1 MSAEQRVQ
9 SESSRWSTRQLVTM
23 ALFCALATVLSF
35 IEFPI
40 FPAAPFL
47 KYDASFVPIMVGGF
61 AYGAGPGIIIGMVT
75 ALLHGIIT
83 GNSAGAIM
91 NIRVVV
97 GYVLPA
103 ALIYRKVHR
112 RRGAVIGL
120 IVGSLLSIG
129 MAILGNLV
137 ITPLYTGTPLEAIIG
152 MIIPILLPFNALKAL
167 INSLITLLCYK
178 SISNLITPKKEQVE
192 DVHGKVVPTYW
203 NADDEGAETSE
214 DAHAADGSEEVHAV
228 EPNVEE
234 SPADAALSEA
244 PVAGEEGAE
253 FAEVAELT
261 AKPDSFDGDILRF
274 EHVSYSYDGKT
285 DALHD
290 VDFAIRRGDFFG
302 LAGATGSGKS
312 TLTLLMNGL
321 NQPTAGRVFYR
332 ELDLSEKE
340 NARSVPAH
348 VGVVFQYPEY
358 QLFASTVADDV
369 AFGPCNLGL
378 EPAEIKRRVARALDL
393 VHLDRT
399 LATKNPFELSGGQQR
414 RAAIAGVLAMEPD
427 VLVLDEPSAGLDPA
441 GRKALFALLD
451 ELHAA
456 GTTIVLVSHDMDD
469 LYEHCNRLLILD
481 HGEQR
486 FLDDPHAVFS
496 SENAGTL
503 RAIGLDLPRAVLA
516 SGDVPPTAQFADNVL
531 PAALAA
537 DSEPPAVPAAG
548 GVASA
553 IAPSEVRNG

>member
-1 MSAEQRVQ
+1 M
-9 SESSRWSTRQLVTM
+9 
-23 ALFCALATVLSF
+23 
-35 IEFPI
+35 
-40 FPAAPFL
+40 
-47 KYDASFVPIMVGGF
+47 
-61 AYGAGPGIIIGMVT
+61 
-75 ALLHGIIT
+75 
-83 GNSAGAIM
+83 
-91 NIRVVV
+91 
-97 GYVLPA
+97 
-103 ALIYRKVHR
+103 
-112 RRGAVIGL
+112 
-120 IVGSLLSIG
+120 
-129 MAILGNLV
+129 
-137 ITPLYTGTPLEAIIG
+137 
-152 MIIPILLPFNALKAL
+152 
-167 INSLITLLCYK
+167 
-178 SISNLITPKKEQVE
+178 
-192 DVHGKVVPTYW
+192 
-203 NADDEGAETSE
+203 
-214 DAHAADGSEEVHAV
+214 
-228 EPNVEE
+228 
-234 SPADAALSEA
+234 
-244 PVAGEEGAE
+244 
-253 FAEVAELT
+253 
-261 AKPDSFDGDILRF
+261 
-274 EHVSYSYDGKT
+274 
-285 DALHD
+285 
-290 VDFAIRRGDFFG
+290 
-302 LAGATGSGKS
+302 
-312 TLTLLMNGL
+312 
-321 NQPTAGRVFYR
+321 
-332 ELDLSEKE
+332 
-340 NARSVPAH
+340 PAH

-548 GVASA
+548 DVASA

>member
-83 GNSAGAIM
+83 GNIAGAIM
-91 NIRVVV
+91 NILVVV

-120 IVGSLLSIG
+120 IVGSLVSIG

-203 NADDEGAETSE
+203 NADDEGAEAGE
-214 DAHAADGSEEVHAV
+214 EAQAADGSEEVHAV

-234 SPADAALSEA
+234 SPAEAALSEA
-244 PVAGEEGAE
+244 LVAGEEEAKPAE
-253 FAEVAELT
+253 AEKHT

-378 EPAEIKRRVARALDL
+378 EPAEIKRRVSRALDL

-486 FLDDPHAVFS
+486 FLDDPHDVFT
-496 SENAGTL
+496 SENADSL

-516 SGDVPPTAQFADNVL
+516 AGDVPSAAQVADNV
-531 PAALAA
+531 PSAALAA
-537 DSEPPAVPAAG
+537 DNEPSAVPAAG
-548 GVASA
+548 DVPSA

>member
-83 GNSAGAIM
+83 GNIAGAIM
-91 NIRVVV
+91 NILVVV

-120 IVGSLLSIG
+120 IVGSLVSIG

-203 NADDEGAETSE
+203 NADEEGAETSE
-214 DAHAADGSEEVHAV
+214 KAHVA
-228 EPNVEE
+228 
-234 SPADAALSEA
+234 EA
-244 PVAGEEGAE
+244 SDEAQA
-253 FAEVAELT
+253 AELT

-378 EPAEIKRRVARALDL
+378 EPAEIKRRVSRALDL

-496 SENAGTL
+496 SENADSL

-516 SGDVPPTAQFADNVL
+516 SGDVPSSVQVADNVL
-531 PAALAA
+531 PAALVA
-537 DSEPPAVPAAG
+537 DNVP
-548 GVASA
+548 SA
-553 IAPSEVRNG
+553 IVPSEVRNG